1 MTMRTLL
8 LSALLAGIAG
18 QAVAG
23 GPTIQLDNAAY
34 NFTAKDDVGRSL
46 YMLDGKCGAA
56 AVRWFKLTRD
66 DDGAYRSGGD
76 SILTV
81 EGPGGKFTSK
91 DNAAFAMENA
101 NELVCVATP
110 KGPRLLL
117 AAWCTARNCP
127 PVYYNVI
134 DAKSA
139 KLLTKNDYEAPC
151 DRKCAEKALG
161 AKVPKALLEF

>member
-1 MTMRTLL
+1 MRTLL
-8 LSALLAGIAG
+8 LAALLGGVIG
-18 QAVAG
+18 QAFAG
-23 GPTIQLDNAAY
+23 GPTIQLEQAAY
-34 NFTAKDDVGRSL
+34 NYTGKNNVGQSL

-56 AVRWFKLTRD
+56 TVRWFKLTRWD
-66 DDGAYRSGGD
+66 TGEYDSGSD

-81 EGPGGKFTSK
+81 ESAGKTFTSK
-91 DNAAFAMENA
+91 DNAAFAMEEA
-101 NELVCVATP
+101 NELFCVATP
-110 KGPRLLL
+110 NGPRLLL

-161 AKVPKALLEF
+161 AKVPKALLEY